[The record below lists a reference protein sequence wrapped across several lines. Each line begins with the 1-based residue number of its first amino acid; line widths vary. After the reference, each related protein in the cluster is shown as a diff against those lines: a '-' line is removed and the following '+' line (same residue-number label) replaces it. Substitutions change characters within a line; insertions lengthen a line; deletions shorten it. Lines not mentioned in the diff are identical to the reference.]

1 MNVYESG
8 NYDESYSALQFYV
21 SHLYKAFKNLLK
33 FATLRQHLVNS
44 TIVPMLY
51 SDIQNL
57 KPIALGLRPSQQE
70 IAMST
75 TPDNV
80 SHESKKAT
88 EYDSVTNNIVVAA
101 LYKFTRFSDFEQYR
115 QPILNTML
123 DNDVKGTLLIASE
136 GINGTISGSRQGID
150 NVLEYLRSIEA
161 IGNFEFKES
170 YTNEQPFYRTK
181 VKLKKEIVT
190 MGVED
195 IDPLQSVGRY
205 VKPSEW
211 NALISDPEV
220 ILIDTRN
227 DYEVQIGT
235 FQNAVNPNT
244 ETFREFPDY
253 VAKELDPSKHKKVA
267 MFCTGGIRCEKS
279 TAFMRQ
285 QGFEEVYHLEGGIL
299 KYLEEVPAS
308 ESMWQGDCFVFD
320 NRVSVNHNLEKGD
333 YEQCFACRM
342 PITQADM
349 QSASYVKGESC
360 PHCIGKAT
368 DEQKARFRE
377 RELQMQ
383 LAQKRGE
390 VHIGS
395 EVVDVI
401 EKRKTA
407 KLEARRQQEAANKEK
422 AG

>member
-1 MNVYESG
+1 
-8 NYDESYSALQFYV
+8 
-21 SHLYKAFKNLLK
+21 
-33 FATLRQHLVNS
+33 
-44 TIVPMLY
+44 
-51 SDIQNL
+51 
-57 KPIALGLRPSQQE
+57 
-70 IAMST
+70 MST
-75 TPDNV
+75 TLDNLNK
-80 SHESKKAT
+80 SEQNSKKPA
-88 EYDSVTNNIVVAA
+88 EYDSEINNIVVAA
-101 LYKFTRFSDFEQYR
+101 LYKFTRFSDFEDYR
-115 QPILNTML
+115 QPILDRML
-123 DNDVKGTLLIASE
+123 DNDVKGTLLIAAE
-136 GINGTISGSRQGID
+136 GINGTISGSRQAID
-150 NVLEYLRSIEA
+150 SVLDYLRSIEA
-161 IGNFEFKES
+161 IGSFTFKES
-170 YTNEQPFYRTK
+170 YTSEQPFYRTK

-205 VKPSEW
+205 VKPSDW

-235 FQNAVNPNT
+235 FQNAVNPKT
-244 ETFREFPDY
+244 ETFREFPEY

-279 TAFMRQ
+279 TAYLRQ

-308 ESMWQGDCFVFD
+308 ETMWQGDCFVFD
-320 NRVSVNHNLEKGD
+320 NRVSVNHDLEKGD

-342 PITQADM
+342 PITQQDM
-349 QSASYVKGESC
+349 QSAAYSKGESC

-377 RELQMQ
+377 REYQMQ

-395 EVVDVI
+395 DVKEVM
-401 EKRKTA
+401 EKRKED
-407 KLEARRQQEAANKEK
+407 KIEARRK
-422 AG
+422 ADSTDKAK